1 MRPHPISDPRAASV
15 AKASYNSGR
24 FVKIG
29 RQNTALEIRVKG
41 LERASRA
48 LNVRDPRKS
57 RLSSQ
62 RLSVLRRTN
71 CCQSNQTPKNQT
83 V

>member
-1 MRPHPISDPRAASV
+1 MRLHPTSDPSAASA
-15 AKASYNSGR
+15 AKASCNSGWLM
-24 FVKIG
+24 
-29 RQNTALEIRVKG
+29 NSESLNAELEMRVKD

-62 RLSVLRRTN
+62 RPSVAPVNDVFANPDEIPR
-71 CCQSNQTPKNQT
+71 K
-83 V
+83 